1 MLRMVSYPH
10 RLKSGHITCYL
21 NRTYHV
27 LTTDSEPRSC
37 RVVRIAVW
45 WSAHCL
51 PSNCRGHRHQHE
63 ADAQVVL

>member
-27 LTTDSEPRSC
+27 LTTTRNNYLDSGILGRENGR
-37 RVVRIAVW
+37 RIASPKSSFQPFG
-45 WSAHCL
+45 SAA
-51 PSNCRGHRHQHE
+51 PPE
-63 ADAQVVL
+63 ASG